1 MNHCLLYP
9 ILTIIGIEAL
19 TVFVLSGEN
28 TQGGFISALFSPF
41 YFLLSCLF
49 LGVTYFA
56 VKDNVRKNR
65 ISWTYTVITGLAFMS
80 LALLRST
87 ESHM

>member
-1 MNHCLLYP
+1 MKDCLIYP
-9 ILTIIGIEAL
+9 ILVIIGIEPL

-41 YFLLSCLF
+41 YFLASCLF
-49 LGVTYFA
+49 LGITYFV
-56 VKDNVRKNR
+56 VKEKQKKKS
-65 ISWTYTVITGLAFMS
+65 ISWTYTAVTGIAFMS